1 MFYKNKRGRPRKG
14 FEPKEHIV
22 AVRMEEVEYQEFLS
36 LLRVTKHTKT
46 EAIRI
51 GLRLYANEVKRQY
64 GGQI

>member
-14 FEPKEHIV
+14 FETREHIV
-22 AVRMEEVEYQEFLS
+22 AIRMEEVEYREFEN
-36 LLRVTKHTKT
+36 LLRITGNTKT

-51 GLRLYANEVKRQY
+51 GLRLYANEVKKKL